1 MTAKNLLFLIIYI
14 VWGTALHADPM
25 DSLVA
30 DFDKSPKPETANKF
44 LKSLHKGGLLDEEPN
59 FTADTPTDTLCQQMW
74 YWAAEYYY
82 AAQDYDQSVEY
93 AQKALPLIPE
103 GSSLEADCQNLLAIT
118 HIRLGHYS
126 KAATYAHRCYELDK
140 ESGDKS
146 RISSSLNT
154 LAGIY
159 LGARQPQEA
168 EKYVL
173 RGIDLAKK
181 ADNPIR
187 LAVLEGMASEVYHA
201 LGNDSLALH
210 YIDEA
215 YRLDSI
221 GERTD
226 RVYTRLAQKASVLN
240 GLHRYTE
247 AETIL
252 NRVIPYLRKIGDLH
266 SLGISL
272 NKMGMALLS
281 QQREAEA
288 IPYYREAAEIFQKQ
302 GDPYNEIHAR
312 RGLYEAQWKNNPE
325 EARIQLARFNDLK
338 DSIYTHASAEC
349 LARFNAEYGNDWL
362 TLENHAERQGKQL
375 AIAIALLIAAL
386 AVAITL
392 WLHFR
397 NRRQVQLNE
406 KLRGILEELKS
417 EGQGTDSPEREDD
430 EKPDFM
436 KDMSAIINEQIST
449 GRLDVKTIASRMA
462 MSPYKFRTELAKY
475 TDESAQNLIQRIRME
490 RACHLLRSRREL
502 TIQEVAY
509 LCGFSET
516 ANFTRTFK
524 KSTGM
529 TPTAYQSA
537 KEEADS

>member
-1 MTAKNLLFLIIYI
+1 MTAKNLLFLTIYI
-14 VWGTALHADPM
+14 IGGMPLHANHT
-25 DSLVA
+25 DSLIA

-44 LKSLHKGGLLDEEPN
+44 LKALHKGGLLDEEPN
-59 FTADTPTDTLCQQMW
+59 FTAATPTDSLCQQMW
-74 YWAAEYYY
+74 YWAAEYLY
-82 AAQDYDQSVEY
+82 AAQDYERSVAY
-93 AQKALPLIPE
+93 ALKALPLIPK
-103 GSSLEADCQNLLAIT
+103 GSSLEADCQNLLAIA
-118 HIRLGHYS
+118 HIRLGCYS
-126 KAATYAHRCYELDK
+126 EAATYARRCYELDK
-140 ESGDKS
+140 ASGDEN

-154 LAGIY
+154 LAAIY
-159 LGARQPQEA
+159 MGARQPQEA

-181 ADNPIR
+181 AGNPIR

-201 LGNDSLALH
+201 LGHDSLALH

-240 GLHRYTE
+240 GLHRYAE
-247 AETIL
+247 AEAIL
-252 NRVIPYLRKIGDLH
+252 NQVIPYLRQVGDRH

-288 IPYYREAAEIFQKQ
+288 VPYYREAAEIFLKQ
-302 GDPYNEIHAR
+302 GDLYNEIHAR
-312 RGLYEAQWKNNPE
+312 RGLYEAQWQSNPE
-325 EARIQLARFNDLK
+325 EARIQLARFNNLK
-338 DSIYTHASAEC
+338 DSIYTHASAEW
-349 LARFNAEYGNDWL
+349 LARYNAEFGNDWL
-362 TLENHAERQGKQL
+362 TLENHAERQGKQR
-375 AIAIALLIAAL
+375 AIALALVIAVL
-386 AVAITL
+386 AVGVTL

-406 KLRGILEELKS
+406 KLKAILEELKS
-417 EGQGTDSPEREDD
+417 EGQSTDSQEREEE

-436 KDMSAIINEQIST
+436 KHVLAVISEQIGS
-449 GRLDVKTIASRMA
+449 GQVDVKTIASHMA

-475 TDESAQNLIQRIRME
+475 TDETAQNLIQRIRME
-490 RACHLLRSRREL
+490 RACNLLKSRREL

-529 TPTAYQSA
+529 TPTAYQSTEG
-537 KEEADS
+537 KEA

>member
-1 MTAKNLLFLIIYI
+1 
-14 VWGTALHADPM
+14 M

-44 LKSLHKGGLLDEEPN
+44 LKALHKGGLLDEETV
-59 FTADTPTDTLCQQMW
+59 FTAATPTDTLRQQMW

-82 AAQDYDQSVEY
+82 AAQNYEQSVTY
-93 AQKALPLIPE
+93 AKKALPLIPR

-126 KAATYAHRCYELDK
+126 EAATYAHRCYDLDQ
-140 ESGDKS
+140 ESGDENC
-146 RISSSLNT
+146 ISSSLNT

-173 RGIDLAKK
+173 RGINLAKK
-181 ADNPIR
+181 VDNPIR

-201 LGNDSLALH
+201 LGNDSLALD

-221 GERTD
+221 GGRTD
-226 RVYTRLAQKASVLN
+226 RVYTRLAQKSSVLN
-240 GLHRYTE
+240 GLHRYAE
-247 AETIL
+247 AEEIL
-252 NRVIPYLRKIGDLH
+252 NRVIPYLRQIGDLH

-288 IPYYREAAEIFQKQ
+288 IPYYRKAAEIFLKQ

-312 RGLYEAQWKNNPE
+312 RGLYEAQWKSHPE
-325 EARIQLARFNDLK
+325 EARIQLVRFNALK

-349 LARFNAEYGNDWL
+349 LARYNAEFGNDWL
-362 TLENHAERQGKQL
+362 TLENHAERQGKHL
-375 AIAIALLIAAL
+375 AIAIALLIAVL

-406 KLRGILEELKS
+406 KLRAILEELKN
-417 EGQGTDSPEREDD
+417 EERDTDSQEQEE

-436 KDMSAIINEQIST
+436 RDVLDVINEQISS
-449 GRLDVKTIASRMA
+449 GQVDVKTIASRMA
-462 MSPYKFRTELAKY
+462 LSPYKFRKELAKY

-502 TIQEVAY
+502 SIQEVAY

-529 TPTAYQSA
+529 TPKAYQSA
-537 KEEADS
+537 ADS